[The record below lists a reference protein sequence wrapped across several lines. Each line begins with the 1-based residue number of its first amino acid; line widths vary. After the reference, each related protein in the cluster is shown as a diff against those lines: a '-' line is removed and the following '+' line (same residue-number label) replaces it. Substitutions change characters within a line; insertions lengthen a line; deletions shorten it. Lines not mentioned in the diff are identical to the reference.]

1 VVVVVGDNVT
11 AGVNKPPGFQ
21 VYVDPPDAVRKMELP
36 IQIEAVDG
44 VMVMLGTGLTTR
56 FMV

>member
-1 VVVVVGDNVT
+1 MVGDNVT

-56 FMV
+56 FIV